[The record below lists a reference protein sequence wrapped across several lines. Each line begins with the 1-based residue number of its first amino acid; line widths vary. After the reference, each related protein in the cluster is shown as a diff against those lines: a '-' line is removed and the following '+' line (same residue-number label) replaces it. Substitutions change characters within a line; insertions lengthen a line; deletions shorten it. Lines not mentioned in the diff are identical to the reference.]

1 MDYLASGGSGSRGG
15 NPQLN
20 KDPKKSLDEEEEE
33 EEDPE
38 EPSTSTGK
46 GCKKK
51 NRGKCNEQLP

>member
-33 EEDPE
+33 EEDLE

-46 GCKKK
+46 GRKKK
-51 NRGKCNEQLP
+51 NRGKCN